1 LPGPE
6 GGQDQQVTL
15 SSVSAISAMV
25 APVVLIT
32 TGALL
37 SNGLLIVYGATNDR
51 MRQMTGERI
60 SIRSGPGGTLLDEA
74 ACTAVGKERLA
85 EIDRQLPMILRRHR
99 LTRNAVLL
107 MYAGI
112 GVLVLSV
119 IDIALAV
126 TRNSEGFG
134 RSALGLVLAG
144 TVVMLAGLVVAARS
158 MASSADAISYAVKRT
173 GSGELAAAPQA
184 RRLGRG
190 DRMRTS
196 EPTERGNAGVGDSR
210 SIAKERTC
218 PITSVRPTSS
228 RPTTIRGWT

>member
-60 SIRSGPGGTLLDEA
+60 SIRTGPGGTLLDEA
-74 ACTAVGKERLA
+74 DCNAVGKERLA

-126 TRNSEGFG
+126 TRDSEGFG

-144 TVVMLAGLVVAARS
+144 TLVMLAGLVVAARS
-158 MASSADAISYAVKRT
+158 LASSADAISYAVKRT
-173 GSGELAAAPQA
+173 GSGELAGCCPRACW
-184 RRLGRG
+184 RR
-190 DRMRTS
+190 
-196 EPTERGNAGVGDSR
+196 PGV
-210 SIAKERTC
+210 IE
-218 PITSVRPTSS
+218 
-228 RPTTIRGWT
+228 